1 MYARASKAYK
11 KVHLE
16 SASKERILDELYGRF
31 LRDCADAKTAVKERR
46 IVAKSEAINHAMA
59 IINELVAALDYDA
72 FPELCDNLGRLYD
85 FVNERLL
92 EGSQRLEVAPIEE
105 AEHIVSTL
113 RESFQEAV
121 RKNQ

>member
-31 LRDCADAKTAVKERR
+31 LRDCRDARAAIEKKHV
-46 IVAKSEAINHAMA
+46 VAKSEAINHAMS
-59 IINELVAALDYDA
+59 IVNELVAALDYDA
-72 FPELCDNLGRLYD
+72 FPDLCENLGRLYD

-92 EGSQRLEVAPIEE
+92 EGSQRLETAPIEE
-105 AEHIVSTL
+105 AEHIVSSL
-113 RESFQEAV
+113 RESFLEAV
-121 RKNQ
+121 RNK